1 MHFVVGVITE
11 TGSAQEIDALLERY
25 DENLTVQPFVAFTK
39 DEFLKQKRDA
49 YQKDLVS
56 KRYKEYLDGQDQGEF
71 WSGFFKVLP
80 EIAGIED
87 DAEFI
92 RRVTEIE
99 NIGPENFDEH
109 GNLLGFSN
117 PDGMYDWYEIGGRW
131 EGALPLKNGRKS
143 SSEKCSEIDF
153 RQKPEVIKNHLNY
166 WERVVEGKPQK
177 NDKDGKQWG
186 PSKESLLSTYKSKEA
201 YLAANS
207 LWVPNSF
214 VNPDGEWIQLGF
226 DFSREEHTTQKDIE
240 KHHQA
245 LFDLIEKYSDYYF
258 TIVDCHC

>member
-1 MHFVVGVITE
+1 MHFVVGVITKNG
-11 TGSAQEIDALLERY
+11 TAHEIDALLEQY
-25 DENLTVQPFVAFTK
+25 DENYNVPPYVERTK
-39 DEFLKQKRDA
+39 EEFLKEKRA
-49 YQKDLVS
+49 EYKKDLAS
-56 KRYKEYLDGQDQGEF
+56 REYEEFLAGTDKGEYWNRF
-71 WSGFFKVLP
+71 YGALP
-80 EIAGIED
+80 EIFALED

-92 RRVTEIE
+92 RRVVELE
-99 NIGPENFDEH
+99 NIGEEYFDEN

-186 PSKESLLSTYKSKEA
+186 PSKESLLSTYKSKED
-201 YLAANS
+201 YIAANS

-214 VNPDGEWIQLGF
+214 VSPDGEWIQRGF